1 MTSRFSAR
9 YGATIPQRIC
19 STPTCSNTAQNLAGR
34 CYRCMNNLRRH
45 GDCLQEMPLD
55 SELAPYVRRAET
67 QRARHQHL
75 DVPALQRRWVVVV
88 ASARGNAAPS
98 HREQGKLTFNVQ
110 EREACAL
117 IRDFAEAEGMTF
129 AHCLDLMTALHL
141 ILIERPAAFRSEDA
155 FKAVTVETF
164 RRAANVGRRWAP
176 IRSGMGYQQSY
187 RIEVSKTVRLATA
200 RYLQLGLGAAAEAL
214 ARREAAREEQAKAT
228 RADYWQA
235 VRSIDAA

>member
-1 MTSRFSAR
+1 MNRFAQR

-34 CYRCMNNLRRH
+34 CYRCTNNLRRH
-45 GDCLQEMPLD
+45 GDCLQEMMLD
-55 SELAPYVRRAET
+55 SELAPYIRRAET

-75 DVPALQRRWVVVV
+75 DVPALQRRWDDVV
-88 ASARGNAAPS
+88 ASCRGNATPS
-98 HREQGKLTFNVQ
+98 YREQGRLTFNVQ

-117 IRDFAEAEGMTF
+117 VRDFAEAEGMAF
-129 AHCLDLMTALHL
+129 ERALDLMTALHL
-141 ILIERPAAFRSEDA
+141 ITIERPAAFRSEDA

-176 IRSGMGYQQSY
+176 IRSGMNYQQSY
-187 RIEVSKTVRLATA
+187 RKEVARAVRLATY
-200 RYLQLGLGAAAEAL
+200 RYLNTGLGAASLAL

-235 VRSIDAA
+235 VNAIAAE